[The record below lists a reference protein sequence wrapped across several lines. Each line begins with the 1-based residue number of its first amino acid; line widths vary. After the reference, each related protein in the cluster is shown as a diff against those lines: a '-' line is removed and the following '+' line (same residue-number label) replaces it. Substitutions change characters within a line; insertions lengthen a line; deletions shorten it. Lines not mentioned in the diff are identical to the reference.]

1 MKQLRLIL
9 VIILSACW
17 IGSWAKG
24 EQTITINGLT
34 IGKSAKKITFSGEKA
49 MITYADGSKQTEN
62 MGLIQLAF
70 TYSTNGGIKKIETT
84 GQKLVDTR
92 VYNLNGQYVGTT
104 LNGLSKG
111 VYIVNG
117 KKVVVK

>member
-9 VIILSACW
+9 VIILSVCW
-17 IGSWAKG
+17 VGSWAKG

-62 MGLIQLAF
+62 MGLIQLSF

>member
-17 IGSWAKG
+17 VGSWAKG

-49 MITYADGSKQTEN
+49 MIVYADGSKQTEN
-62 MGLIQLAF
+62 IGLIQLSF
-70 TYSTNGGIKKIETT
+70 TYSTNGGIKKIETAD
-84 GQKLVDTR
+84 QKLVDTR

-111 VYIVNG
+111 VYIANG

>member
-62 MGLIQLAF
+62 MGLIQLSF

>member
-9 VIILSACW
+9 VIILSVCW
-17 IGSWAKG
+17 VGSWAKG

-49 MITYADGSKQTEN
+49 MIVYADGSKQTEN
-62 MGLIQLAF
+62 MGLIQFSF

-117 KKVVVK
+117 KKAVVK

>member
-49 MITYADGSKQTEN
+49 MIVYADGSKQTEN
-62 MGLIQLAF
+62 MGLIQLSF
-70 TYSTNGGIKKIETT
+70 TYSTNGGIKKIETAD
-84 GQKLVDTR
+84 QKLVDTR

>member
-9 VIILSACW
+9 VIILSVCW
-17 IGSWAKG
+17 VGSWAKG

-62 MGLIQLAF
+62 MGLIQLSF

-104 LNGLSKG
+104 LNSLSKG
-111 VYIVNG
+111 VYIANG

>member
-9 VIILSACW
+9 VIILSVCW
-17 IGSWAKG
+17 VGSWAKG

-62 MGLIQLAF
+62 MGLIQLSF

-84 GQKLVDTR
+84 DQKLVDTR

>member
-24 EQTITINGLT
+24 KQTITINGLT

-49 MITYADGSKQTEN
+49 MIVYADGSKQTEN
-62 MGLIQLAF
+62 MGLIQLTF
-70 TYSTNGGIKKIETT
+70 TYSTNGGIKKIETA
-84 GQKLVDTR
+84 GQKLVDNR

-111 VYIVNG
+111 VYIANG

>member
-17 IGSWAKG
+17 IGSWAEGK
-24 EQTITINGLT
+24 QTITINGLT
-34 IGKSAKKITFSGEKA
+34 IGKSAKKITFFGEKA

-62 MGLIQLAF
+62 MGLIQLSF
-70 TYSTNGGIKKIETT
+70 TYSTNGGIKKIETAD
-84 GQKLVDTR
+84 QKLVDTQ

>member
-24 EQTITINGLT
+24 KQTTTINGLT

-49 MITYADGSKQTEN
+49 MIVYADGSKQTEN
-62 MGLIQLAF
+62 MGLIQLSF
-70 TYSTNGGIKKIETT
+70 TYSTNGGIKKIETAE
-84 GQKLVDTR
+84 QKLVDTR

>member
-17 IGSWAKG
+17 VGSWAKG

-62 MGLIQLAF
+62 MGLIQFSF
-70 TYSTNGGIKKIETT
+70 TYSTNGGIKKIETAD
-84 GQKLVDTR
+84 QKLVDNR
-92 VYNLNGQYVGTT
+92 VYNLNGQYVGTM

>member
-49 MITYADGSKQTEN
+49 MIVYADGSKQTEN
-62 MGLIQLAF
+62 MGLIQLSF

-84 GQKLVDTR
+84 DQKLVDTR

>member
-49 MITYADGSKQTEN
+49 MIVYADGSKQTEN
-62 MGLIQLAF
+62 MRLIQLSF

-84 GQKLVDTR
+84 GQKLVDNR

>member
-1 MKQLRLIL
+1 MKQFRLIL

-49 MITYADGSKQTEN
+49 MIVYADGSKQTEN
-62 MGLIQLAF
+62 MGLIQLSF
-70 TYSTNGGIKKIETT
+70 TYSTNGGIKKIETAE
-84 GQKLVDTR
+84 QKLVDTR

-117 KKVVVK
+117 KKMIVK

>member
-49 MITYADGSKQTEN
+49 MIVYADGSKQTEN
-62 MGLIQLAF
+62 MGLIQLSF
-70 TYSTNGGIKKIETT
+70 TYSTNGGIKKIETAE
-84 GQKLVDTR
+84 QKLVDTR

-117 KKVVVK
+117 KKMIVK

>member
-9 VIILSACW
+9 VIILSVCW
-17 IGSWAKG
+17 VGSWAKG

-49 MITYADGSKQTEN
+49 MIVYADGSKQTEN
-62 MGLIQLAF
+62 MGLIQFSF
-70 TYSTNGGIKKIETT
+70 TYSTNGGIKKIETAD
-84 GQKLVDTR
+84 QKLVDTR

>member
-1 MKQLRLIL
+1 MKQLRLTL

-49 MITYADGSKQTEN
+49 MITYVDGSKQTEN
-62 MGLIQLAF
+62 MGLIQLSF
-70 TYSTNGGIKKIETT
+70 TYSTNGGIKKIETAE
-84 GQKLVDTR
+84 QKLVDTR

-117 KKVVVK
+117 KKMIVK

>member
-49 MITYADGSKQTEN
+49 MIVYADGSKQTEN
-62 MGLIQLAF
+62 MGLIQLSF
-70 TYSTNGGIKKIETT
+70 TYSTNGGIKNIETT

>member
-9 VIILSACW
+9 VIILSVCW
-17 IGSWAKG
+17 VGSWAKG

-49 MITYADGSKQTEN
+49 MIVYADGSKQTEN
-62 MGLIQLAF
+62 MGLIQFSF
-70 TYSTNGGIKKIETT
+70 TYSTNGGIKNIETT

>member
-9 VIILSACW
+9 VIILSASW
-17 IGSWAKG
+17 SGSWAKG
-24 EQTITINGLT
+24 KQTITINGLT

-49 MITYADGSKQTEN
+49 MIVYADGSKQTEN
-62 MGLIQLAF
+62 MGLIQLSF
-70 TYSTNGGIKKIETT
+70 TYSTNGGIKNIETT

>member
-9 VIILSACW
+9 VIILSVCW
-17 IGSWAKG
+17 VGSWAKG

-49 MITYADGSKQTEN
+49 MIVYADGSKQTEN
-62 MGLIQLAF
+62 MGLIQLSF
-70 TYSTNGGIKKIETT
+70 TYSTNGGIKNIETT

>member
-9 VIILSACW
+9 VIILSVCW
-17 IGSWAKG
+17 VGSWAKG

-49 MITYADGSKQTEN
+49 MIVYADGSKQTEN
-62 MGLIQLAF
+62 MGLIQFSF
-70 TYSTNGGIKKIETT
+70 TYSTNGGIKKIETAE
-84 GQKLVDTR
+84 QKLVDTR
-92 VYNLNGQYVGTT
+92 VYNINGQYVGTT

>member
-9 VIILSACW
+9 VIILSVCW
-17 IGSWAKG
+17 VGSWAKG

-62 MGLIQLAF
+62 MGLIQLSF
-70 TYSTNGGIKKIETT
+70 TYPTNGGIKKIETAE
-84 GQKLVDTR
+84 QKLVDTR

-117 KKVVVK
+117 KKVIMK

>member
-49 MITYADGSKQTEN
+49 MIVYTDGSKQTEN

-111 VYIVNG
+111 VYIANG

>member
-24 EQTITINGLT
+24 EQTINGLT

-49 MITYADGSKQTEN
+49 MIVYADGSKQTEN
-62 MGLIQLAF
+62 MGLIQLTF
-70 TYSTNGGIKKIETT
+70 TYSTNGGIKKIETA

-117 KKVVVK
+117 KKMIVK

>member
-17 IGSWAKG
+17 VGSWAKG

-49 MITYADGSKQTEN
+49 MIVYADGSKQIEN
-62 MGLIQLAF
+62 MGLIQLSF
-70 TYSTNGGIKKIETT
+70 TYSTNGGIKKIETAE
-84 GQKLVDTR
+84 QKLVDTR

-117 KKVVVK
+117 KKMIVK

>member
-49 MITYADGSKQTEN
+49 MIVYADGSKQTEN
-62 MGLIQLAF
+62 MGLIQLSF
-70 TYSTNGGIKKIETT
+70 TYSTNGGIKKIETAD
-84 GQKLVDTR
+84 QKLVDTR

-111 VYIVNG
+111 VYIANG

>member
-17 IGSWAKG
+17 VGSWAKG

-62 MGLIQLAF
+62 MGLIQLSF

-84 GQKLVDTR
+84 GQKLVDSR

>member
-9 VIILSACW
+9 VIILSASW
-17 IGSWAKG
+17 SGSWAKG
-24 EQTITINGLT
+24 KQTITINGLT

-62 MGLIQLAF
+62 MGLIQLSF
-70 TYSTNGGIKKIETT
+70 TYSTNGGIKKIETP

>member
-24 EQTITINGLT
+24 EQTITINDLT

-49 MITYADGSKQTEN
+49 MIVYADGSKQTEN
-62 MGLIQLAF
+62 MGLIQLSF
-70 TYSTNGGIKKIETT
+70 TYSTNGGIKKIETAD
-84 GQKLVDTR
+84 QKLVDNR

>member
-17 IGSWAKG
+17 VGSWAKG

-49 MITYADGSKQTEN
+49 MIVYADGSKQTEN
-62 MGLIQLAF
+62 MGLIQFSF
-70 TYSTNGGIKKIETT
+70 TYSTNGGIKKIETAD
-84 GQKLVDTR
+84 QKLVDNR

>member
-1 MKQLRLIL
+1 MKQLRLTL

-49 MITYADGSKQTEN
+49 MIVYADGSKQTEN
-62 MGLIQLAF
+62 MGLIQLSF
-70 TYSTNGGIKKIETT
+70 TYSTNGGIKNIETT

-111 VYIVNG
+111 VYIANG

>member
-9 VIILSACW
+9 VIILSVCW
-17 IGSWAKG
+17 VGSWAKG

-49 MITYADGSKQTEN
+49 MIVYADGSKQIEN
-62 MGLIQLAF
+62 MGLIQLSF
-70 TYSTNGGIKKIETT
+70 TYSTNGGIKKIETAE
-84 GQKLVDTR
+84 QKLVDTR

>member
-9 VIILSACW
+9 VIILSVCW
-17 IGSWAKG
+17 VGSWAKG

-62 MGLIQLAF
+62 MGLIQLSF
-70 TYSTNGGIKKIETT
+70 TYSTNGGIKNIETT

>member
-9 VIILSACW
+9 VIILSVCW
-17 IGSWAKG
+17 VGSWAKG

-49 MITYADGSKQTEN
+49 MIVYADGSKQIEN
-62 MGLIQLAF
+62 MGLIQLSF

>member
-9 VIILSACW
+9 VIILSVCW
-17 IGSWAKG
+17 VGSWAKG
-24 EQTITINGLT
+24 KQTITFNGLT

-62 MGLIQLAF
+62 MGLIQLSF

>member
-49 MITYADGSKQTEN
+49 MIVYADGSKQTEN
-62 MGLIQLAF
+62 MRLIQLSF
-70 TYSTNGGIKKIETT
+70 TYSTNGGIKKIEIT
-84 GQKLVDTR
+84 GQKLVDSR

>member
-9 VIILSACW
+9 VIILSVCW
-17 IGSWAKG
+17 VGSWAKG

-49 MITYADGSKQTEN
+49 MIVYADGSKQTEN
-62 MGLIQLAF
+62 MGLIQFSF
-70 TYSTNGGIKKIETT
+70 TYSTNGGIKKIETAD
-84 GQKLVDTR
+84 QKSVDNR